1 MVGFNRRFAPQIQKI
16 KKLLSSITEP
26 KSIVMTVNA
35 GYIAKDHWSQDLKIG
50 GGRIIGEACHFID
63 LLRFLIGKSITNYQI
78 EYMNSSSK
86 DTANI
91 QLSFLDGSIGNIH
104 YYSNGSKS
112 FPKERLEVFA
122 MGGVLQLDNYRTLKG
137 FDWPNFKK
145 MNLWRQDKAVSQE
158 NSFSPISIDEIFEV
172 SKVSIDLANQ

>member
-50 GGRIIGEACHFID
+50 GGRIVGEACHFID

-86 DTANI
+86 DTSNI
-91 QLSFLDGSIGNIH
+91 QLIFLDGSIGNIH
-104 YYSNGSKS
+104 
-112 FPKERLEVFA
+112 
-122 MGGVLQLDNYRTLKG
+122 
-137 FDWPNFKK
+137 
-145 MNLWRQDKAVSQE
+145 
-158 NSFSPISIDEIFEV
+158 
-172 SKVSIDLANQ
+172 